1 MGGFREEVS
10 LATFSYQAGPPS
22 SLHIGKFWRESFLL
36 FTHPDGEAAKLP
48 DAEVRSTNASSK
60 KLNGAKQILSFF
72 ELRFSNFSMLILTIR
87 GTFFAK

>member
-1 MGGFREEVS
+1 M
-10 LATFSYQAGPPS
+10 
-22 SLHIGKFWRESFLL
+22 L

-60 KLNGAKQILSFF
+60 KLNGAKKILSFF

>member
-1 MGGFREEVS
+1 MILG
-10 LATFSYQAGPPS
+10 
-22 SLHIGKFWRESFLL
+22 IGKFWRESFSL

-48 DAEVRSTNASSK
+48 DVETRSTNASSK
-60 KLNGAKQILSFF
+60 KLNGAKKILSFF

>member
-1 MGGFREEVS
+1 M
-10 LATFSYQAGPPS
+10 
-22 SLHIGKFWRESFLL
+22 L

-72 ELRFSNFSMLILTIR
+72 ELRFSNFSMLILTKNDK
-87 GTFFAK
+87 F

>member
-1 MGGFREEVS
+1 MQDLVIFVPCPRLDHAFR
-10 LATFSYQAGPPS
+10 LSY
-22 SLHIGKFWRESFLL
+22 HIGKFWRESFSL

-60 KLNGAKQILSFF
+60 KLNGAKKNLSFF

-87 GTFFAK
+87 GTFFAE